1 MTRPG
6 RPLSDHFDGQRFIN
20 PTLPGRRAP
29 TILAV
34 LKMLREERSRWPDRV
49 ENKNIPT
56 FGEPR
61 QRDDI
66 AITFVNHATFLIQV
80 NGIAILTDPIWSER
94 ASPVGWAGPKRVR
107 DPGVAWEA
115 LPRIDIVLLSHNHYD
130 HLDITTLAKLR
141 DRFDPIMLVAA
152 GDGRIIEPL
161 GIRQVH
167 ELDWWS
173 SFALNEQCK
182 FTFVPAQH
190 FSARSVFDRQKSLW
204 GGYLIEVLGRRVYFS
219 GDTGYSVHFADIRRR
234 LGCPDIALLG
244 IGSYEPQW
252 FMKPVHMNP
261 AEAVE
266 AHRDLGAKHS
276 IGMHFGTFQL
286 SAEAIDQPVLDLARA
301 LKERGVPESAFVTL
315 EVGETRTYRAAELTR
330 DAPSPD
336 HAQTLSRNA
345 FAPHRPNG
353 AAPESP
359 DRQRR
364 PPQPL

>member
-1 MTRPG
+1 
-6 RPLSDHFDGQRFIN
+6 
-20 PTLPGRRAP
+20 LPGRRAP

-34 LKMLREERSRWPDRV
+34 LKMLCEGRSRWPDRV
-49 ENKNIPT
+49 ENKGIPT
-56 FGEPR
+56 LHEPL
-61 QRDDI
+61 QHDDI
-66 AITFVNHATFLIQV
+66 AVTFVNHATFLIQI
-80 NGIAILTDPIWSER
+80 NGITVLTDPIWSER
-94 ASPVGWAGPKRVR
+94 ASPVHWAGPKRVR
-107 DPGVAWEA
+107 DPGVTWEA
-115 LPRIDIVLLSHNHYD
+115 LPPIDIVLLSHNHYD
-130 HLDITTLAKLR
+130 HLDIATLGRLR

-161 GIRQVH
+161 GIRQLH
-167 ELDWWS
+167 ELDWWD
-173 SFALNEQCK
+173 SFTLNEQCRV
-182 FTFVPAQH
+182 TFVPTQH

-204 GGYLIEVLGRRVYFS
+204 GGYMIEVSGRRIYFS
-219 GDTGYSVHFADIRRR
+219 GDTGYSVHFAEISRR

-261 AEAVE
+261 AEAVA
-266 AHRDLGAKHS
+266 AHRDLGAKYS

-286 SAEAIDQPVLDLARA
+286 SAEAIDQPLLDLALA
-301 LKERGVPESAFVTL
+301 LKEQGIAESAFVTL
-315 EVGETRTYRAAELTR
+315 EVGETRIYRAAKSTR

-336 HAQTLSRNA
+336 HAQTLSRDA

-353 AAPESP
+353 AAQENP